1 MDSSLNEEIVEGGIM
16 LNHAMAGPFQSSGER
31 SASYRVLIP
40 MQFHLVLIGVEVV
53 DGILGSIEC
62 FHLLHPEFGWKRVA

>member
-1 MDSSLNEEIVEGGIM
+1 MDSSLNEEIVEGGDPVKPCRGW
-16 LNHAMAGPFQSSGER
+16 AFQSSGER

-62 FHLLHPEFGWKRVA
+62 FHLRHPEFGWKRVA